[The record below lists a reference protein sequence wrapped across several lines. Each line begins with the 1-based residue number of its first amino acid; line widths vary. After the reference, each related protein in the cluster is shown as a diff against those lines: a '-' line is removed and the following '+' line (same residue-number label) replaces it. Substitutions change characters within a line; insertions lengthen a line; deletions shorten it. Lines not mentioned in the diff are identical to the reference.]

1 MNFKKAKRVY
11 NGIIFEVYQW
21 KQKMFDGSFQ
31 TYEWLKR
38 PSTVEVIGVTGQ
50 GKIMVLEQ
58 RQPHT
63 KLFFSM
69 PGGKV
74 NKGEGLKRAALRE
87 LREETG
93 YVSKQVKLW
102 KAFEEYTTMDWTISM
117 FIAKDCRQAGP
128 LALDP
133 GEKIKVRHL
142 VFNEFLRLAE
152 KDNFWCSRYFSKHL
166 FKCLMHPK
174 IKKEFYHQLF
184 G

>member
-11 NGIIFEVYQW
+11 KGIIFEVYQW
-21 KQKMFDGSFQ
+21 SQKMFDGSRQ

-38 PSTVEVIGVTGQ
+38 PPTVEIIGVTKNK
-50 GKIMVLEQ
+50 KIMVLEQ

-63 KLFFSM
+63 KIFFSM

-74 NKGEGLKRAALRE
+74 DKSENLKQAALRE

-93 YVSKQVKLW
+93 YAAKKLKLW
-102 KAFEEYTTMDWTISM
+102 KSFEEYTTMDWTINM
-117 FIAKDCRQAGP
+117 FIARDCRKAGA
-128 LALDP
+128 LAPDP
-133 GEKIKVRHL
+133 GEKIKVRYFSFEQFLKL
-142 VFNEFLRLAE
+142 VE

-166 FKCLMHPK
+166 YKCLMHPK
-174 IKKEFYHQLF
+174 AKKEFYQELF